1 MFVRDL
7 HDPRSEIVPFLDR
20 FDASDVVVGN
30 DGSVF
35 YVVTDKDAGRNRM
48 VTIDL
53 ARPGQESWTDV
64 IPELPGRD
72 VLGGAVMIGQRFLT
86 VGRSDAHDRLLV
98 YSKTGRFEAEIRLPT
113 LGSIAGVH
121 AKRHDREAFYAF
133 TALTHPTTIYR
144 HDPDTG
150 VSTVF
155 KAPEVRFTPG
165 DYETTQVFYSS
176 KDDVFAFLGHI
187 LQMDV

>member
-1 MFVRDL
+1 MRSGRRRTRTGSCTRAPTSRTGVFAAGVTDDGRYLVLTQWEGTNRESRIFVRDL
-7 HDPRSEIVPFLDR
+7 QDRRSEIVPFLDR

-30 DGSVF
+30 DGPVF

-86 VGRSDAHDRLLV
+86 VGRSDAHDL
-98 YSKTGRFEAEIRLPT
+98 
-113 LGSIAGVH
+113 
-121 AKRHDREAFYAF
+121 
-133 TALTHPTTIYR
+133 TARVQQDGP
-144 HDPDTG
+144 
-150 VSTVF
+150 
-155 KAPEVRFTPG
+155 VR
-165 DYETTQVFYSS
+165 S
-176 KDDVFAFLGHI
+176 
-187 LQMDV
+187 